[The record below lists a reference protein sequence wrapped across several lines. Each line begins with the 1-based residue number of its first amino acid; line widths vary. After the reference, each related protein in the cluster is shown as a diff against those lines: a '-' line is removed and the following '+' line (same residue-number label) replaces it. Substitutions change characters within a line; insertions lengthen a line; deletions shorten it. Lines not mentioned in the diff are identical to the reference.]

1 MFVSDIIFYYIYRH
15 ICIVSKFII
24 VYMKTSLYQWKSK
37 SSLFIDCH
45 RVSEIGK
52 DGNVTIKSAGISK
65 LLGEIDAKVNKS

>member
-1 MFVSDIIFYYIYRH
+1 
-15 ICIVSKFII
+15 
-24 VYMKTSLYQWKSK
+24 MKTSLYKRK
-37 SSLFIDCH
+37 LKNSLFISYH